1 MSKLAK
7 VDWLVV
13 NDTPNRYSRT
23 LNDAFGPYCNTHIE
37 PMPEPKRRLWQDVAV
52 YLAFVAAMIL
62 AAIVGQ
68 S

>member
-1 MSKLAK
+1 MSHSNQTGRMARQMIEI
-7 VDWLVV
+7 
-13 NDTPNRYSRT
+13 NPYMS
-23 LNDAFGPYCNTHIE
+23 GPVE
-37 PMPEPKRRLWQDVAV
+37 SMPEPKRRLWQDVAV